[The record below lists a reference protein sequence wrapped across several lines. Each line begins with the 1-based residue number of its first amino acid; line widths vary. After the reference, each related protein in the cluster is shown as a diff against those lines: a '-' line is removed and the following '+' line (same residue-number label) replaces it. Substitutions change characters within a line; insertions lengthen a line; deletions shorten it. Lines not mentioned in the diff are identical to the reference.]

1 MYLLIF
7 LKNNK
12 IIDLPYSVCSS
23 PSPSSSSAR
32 AASSASTAARRASAS
47 SISCLIR
54 NMTSSVLMRSSRAL
68 RSRWSEILFICKAI
82 LKSSSLSEISL
93 LPSMLSILPCSIQS
107 SMLLVRCLICDWAW

>member
-32 AASSASTAARRASAS
+32 AASLASAARQQASFGIFYLLLNPEHVKLSPDEVITGSAEP
-47 SISCLIR
+47 LVR
-54 NMTSSVLMRSSRAL
+54 D
-68 RSRWSEILFICKAI
+68 
-82 LKSSSLSEISL
+82 SLHLQSDPEEFVPVRDLPVTIHVVNPSL
-93 LPSMLSILPCSIQS
+93 LYSKLDVTRKMSN
-107 SMLLVRCLICDWAW
+107 M